1 MKLILRVALL
11 TMAVFALGGI
21 GNPAS
26 AEPYPAKPIHF
37 VAPYP
42 PGSVTDLLA
51 RIIAKKLSEK
61 WGQPVIVEN
70 RGGGGSVIGTDIV
83 AKAAPDGYSI
93 LMVAPDL
100 AINESLRSKLP
111 YDAEKSFAPVS
122 LLVSAPMVL
131 AVHSS
136 LAVNNVKELI
146 AYAKAHPGQLSYAS
160 GGNGTVAHLGMELF
174 KHMAGVD
181 IVHIPYKGTAAV
193 VQALLSGEV
202 QVAFAQMATIKP
214 QIASGKLRVLAVAT
228 SGRAQAMPDLPT
240 VAEAGVP
247 GFKADVWFGVVA
259 PAGTPGEIIAKL
271 NKELVAV
278 MHMPDVEEQ
287 LRRQGIEPMTSTPE
301 EFAAFLRADIKKWGE
316 LVRRTGAHVD

>member
-1 MKLILRVALL
+1 MKLILRAALL
-11 TMAVFALGGI
+11 TMAVFALAGI
-21 GNPAS
+21 GNLAS
-26 AEPYPAKPIHF
+26 AEPYPAKPIRF

-51 RIIAKKLSEK
+51 RIIAQKLTEK
-61 WGQPVIVEN
+61 WAQPVIVEN
-70 RGGGGSVIGTDIV
+70 RGGGGSVIGTDAV
-83 AKAAPDGYSI
+83 AKAPPDGYSI

-100 AINESLRSKLP
+100 AINESLRGKLP
-111 YDAEKSFAPVS
+111 YDAEKSFAPVT

-131 AVHSS
+131 SVHSA

-181 IVHIPYKGTAAV
+181 IVHVPYKGTAAV
-193 VQALLSGEV
+193 VKALITGEV
-202 QVAFAQMATIKP
+202 QVAFAQMATIRP

-228 SGRAQAMPDLPT
+228 ATRAQAMPDLPT

-247 GFKADVWFGVVA
+247 GYKADVWFGVVA
-259 PAGTPGEIIAKL
+259 PFGTPGEIIAKL

-278 MHMPDVEEQ
+278 MHLPEVEEQ

-301 EFAAFLRADIKKWGE
+301 EFAAFLRSDIKKWGE

>member
-1 MKLILRVALL
+1 MKLISRVALL
-11 TMAVFALGGI
+11 TMAFFALGGI
-21 GNPAS
+21 GTLAS
-26 AEPYPAKPIHF
+26 ADQYPTKPIRF

-51 RIIAKKLSEK
+51 RVIAQKLTEK

-70 RGGGGSVIGTDIV
+70 RGGGGSVIGTEVV

-100 AINESLRSKLP
+100 AINESLRGKLP
-111 YDAEKSFAPVS
+111 YDAEKSFAPVT

-131 AVHSS
+131 AVHSA

-181 IVHIPYKGTAAV
+181 IVHVPYKGTAAV
-193 VQALLSGEV
+193 VTALVTGQVQAS
-202 QVAFAQMATIKP
+202 FAQMATVRP
-214 QIASGKLRVLAVAT
+214 QIPSGKLRVLAVAT
-228 SGRAQAMPDLPT
+228 ATRAQAMPDLPT

-247 GFKADVWFGVVA
+247 EFKADVWFGVVA

-271 NKELVAV
+271 TQELVAV

-287 LRRQGIEPMTSTPE
+287 LRRQGIEPMTSTPG
-301 EFAAFLRADIKKWGE
+301 EFAAFLRSGIKKWGE